1 MGGMTGT
8 IYVAARVQRRPEGKE
23 HMPDLSH
30 VIDALRAA
38 YDTWGYPLVLLG
50 ALLENTALLG
60 LVLPGGSLV
69 LLGAVYAQ
77 RGAMALPLVLVL
89 GWLGMVLGTSLDYA
103 LGRWGLHSTLGRTR
117 LMARLEP
124 KLAAAQ
130 RFLARHGAWA
140 LVLAHFIGHVRSF
153 VAITAGAS
161 RLPYRRFLVYEGSAA
176 LAWNLVW
183 IVAGYMVGEH
193 LVFLERVMGGAGLA
207 LVLVAV
213 AAYLGYRLFVRGRS
227 VRHEVTK

>member
-1 MGGMTGT
+1 
-8 IYVAARVQRRPEGKE
+8 
-23 HMPDLSH
+23 MPDPQQ
-30 VIDALRAA
+30 IMETLRAA
-38 YDTWGYPLVLLG
+38 YSTWGYPLVLLG

-69 LLGAVYAQ
+69 LLGAIYAQ

-124 KLAAAQ
+124 KLAAAR

-161 RLPYRRFLVYEGSAA
+161 RLPYRRFLLYEGIAA

-183 IVAGYMVGEH
+183 VTAGYLVGEH
-193 LVFLERVMGGAGLA
+193 LDALQRLVGGTGLA
-207 LVLVAV
+207 LVVLALVAYV
-213 AAYLGYRLFVRGRS
+213 AYRLVAWRRS
-227 VRHEVTK
+227 ARTPTT

>member
-1 MGGMTGT
+1 
-8 IYVAARVQRRPEGKE
+8 
-23 HMPDLSH
+23 MPDPQQ
-30 VIDALRAA
+30 IMETLRAA
-38 YDTWGYPLVLLG
+38 YSTWGYPLVLLG

-69 LLGAVYAQ
+69 LLGAIYAQ

-161 RLPYRRFLVYEGSAA
+161 RLPYRRFLLYEGIAA

-183 IVAGYMVGEH
+183 VTAGYLVGKH
-193 LVFLERVMGGAGLA
+193 LDALQRLVGGTGLA
-207 LVLVAV
+207 LVVLALVAYV
-213 AAYLGYRLFVRGRS
+213 AYRLVMRRRS
-227 VRHEVTK
+227 ARTPKT

>member
-1 MGGMTGT
+1 LWSVSVRDHADGITH
-8 IYVAARVQRRPEGKE
+8 I
-23 HMPDLSH
+23 
-30 VIDALRAA
+30 
-38 YDTWGYPLVLLG
+38 
-50 ALLENTALLG
+50 LENTALLG

-69 LLGAVYAQ
+69 LLGAIYAQ

-103 LGRWGLHSTLGRTR
+103 LGRWGLHTTLGRTR

-161 RLPYRRFLVYEGSAA
+161 RLPYRRFLLYEGIAA

-183 IVAGYMVGEH
+183 VTAGYLVGEH
-193 LVFLERVMGGAGLA
+193 LDALQRFVGGSGLA
-207 LVLVAV
+207 LVVLALVAYV
-213 AAYLGYRLFVRGRS
+213 VYRLVARVRSTR
-227 VRHEVTK
+227 TPTT